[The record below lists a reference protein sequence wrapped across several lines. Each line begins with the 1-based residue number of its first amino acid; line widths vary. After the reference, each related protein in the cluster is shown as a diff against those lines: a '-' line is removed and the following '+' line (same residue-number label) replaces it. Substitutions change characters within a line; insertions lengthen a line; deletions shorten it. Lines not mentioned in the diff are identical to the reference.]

1 MLAARSQTNI
11 DNVARSLGAATQ
23 TLAIA
28 TDVSSEAQVNKLFE
42 EANTKFGRVDVV
54 IHAAGVL
61 GPIAKIG
68 DASTDE
74 WWRAFVSTCAYT
86 LVIGRHSTDY
96 FTRKSMSRGRS
107 SSPKNWLA
115 FQRVVRLHLS
125 TPAPLHPTSR
135 VQDNRLTLPPK
146 PQAT

>member
-11 DNVARSLGAATQ
+11 DHVARSLGAATK

-28 TDVSSEAQVNKLFE
+28 TDVSSEAQVNRLFE

-54 IHAAGVL
+54 VHAAGVL

-68 DASTDE
+68 DAPTDE
-74 WWRAFVSTCAYT
+74 WWRAFVSTYIYT
-86 LVIGRHSTDY
+86 ELVGRCRTDY
-96 FTRKSMSRGRS
+96 YTRKSMLKGRS
-107 SSPKNWLA
+107 SLPKHWPA

-125 TPAPLHPTSR
+125 TPAPLHLSSR
-135 VQDNRLTLPPK
+135 ARDNRLTLPPK
-146 PQAT
+146 PRAT